1 MGNPRMKRAGMGKLE
16 SEINE
21 FCCCPGLHAGLKLKT
36 SRLSHS
42 STITSHFP
50 FGFPFRVFSLHLLA
64 PTGITFLSFAM
75 FSYKDCLQFDF
86 IWNLLVIS
94 HSFEIQSLNN
104 IDEFIFTQAFIF
116 IIRNEFKISFLLIYK
131 MDQEKI
137 GFEME
142 DWNSIIND
150 LIFGL

>member
-1 MGNPRMKRAGMGKLE
+1 MKRAGMGKLE

-86 IWNLLVIS
+86 
-94 HSFEIQSLNN
+94 F
-104 IDEFIFTQAFIF
+104 F
-116 IIRNEFKISFLLIYK
+116 IIFFSFHWNSLLAGDFIHDLNQISFKWFPCLEFLNLQIYYWE
-131 MDQEKI
+131 QE
-137 GFEME
+137 
-142 DWNSIIND
+142 
-150 LIFGL
+150 